1 MAIIRRQENVTGII
15 QSIRGNIIKVIIN
28 DTLSGKQP
36 CVQESKGCDSGC
48 GACSGIENNKM
59 LTLYTPQASD
69 YAVDMTIT
77 FNYRSL
83 NDTLMLIM
91 AFGIPCLSAAV
102 IALLWLIH
110 VPSKI
115 ESPLSIM
122 SITGAF
128 CSGFVILWIL
138 DILLRRHIP
147 AQIVS
152 PPTVKK

>member
-15 QSIRGNIIKVIIN
+15 QSINGNIIKVIIN
-28 DTLSGKQP
+28 DTQSGKKP
-36 CVQESKGCDSGC
+36 CFQESKGCDSGC

-59 LTLYTPQASD
+59 ITIYTPQAPD
-69 YAVDMTIT
+69 YAVAMAIT

-110 VPSKI
+110 APCT
-115 ESPLSIM
+115 
-122 SITGAF
+122 ITN
-128 CSGFVILWIL
+128 
-138 DILLRRHIP
+138 
-147 AQIVS
+147 
-152 PPTVKK
+152 